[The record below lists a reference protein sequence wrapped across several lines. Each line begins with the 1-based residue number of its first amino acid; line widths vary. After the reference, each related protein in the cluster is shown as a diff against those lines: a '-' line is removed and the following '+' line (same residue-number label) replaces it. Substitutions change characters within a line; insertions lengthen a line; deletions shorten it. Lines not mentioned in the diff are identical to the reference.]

1 MLVSTTSAPP
11 GAPPTAS
18 CSTDAVQRSILSLF
32 VPSGCASAAR
42 FLLLRQRRAEVVS
55 VDEEAG
61 IATIRFVDDA
71 TRSWTCLET
80 VRFTRGA
87 PDSGA
92 ACLFLLCGGAC
103 REVFVK
109 LHHPG
114 EGAVRCKLDDP
125 PEWAVSSVKGLA

>member
-1 MLVSTTSAPP
+1 VNP
-11 GAPPTAS
+11 AS
-18 CSTDAVQRSILSLF
+18 HSCWPARAADKHASLPLF

-61 IATIRFVDDA
+61 IAIIRFVDDA

-114 EGAVRCKLDDP
+114 EGAVRSELDDP
-125 PEWAVSSVKGLA
+125 PEWTVSAIKRLA